1 MCLLL
6 TATEVAPW
14 RHKVTE
20 ANMSDS
26 EMTWTKGM
34 HELHNTVM
42 NAIQQDTLMQDNLKV
57 LPNIHLPS
65 VNAEQNVTMDSW
77 QS

>member
-1 MCLLL
+1 
-6 TATEVAPW
+6 
-14 RHKVTE
+14 
-20 ANMSDS
+20 
-26 EMTWTKGM
+26 M

-65 VNAEQNVTMDSW
+65 VDAEQNVTMDLRLLRCTP
-77 QS
+77 